1 MSLLQFSHLELGLAG
16 LTALLFLIVLLYCLV
31 LYRRPWKCR
40 TQYEPVKQDSSS
52 CPPVSVVVYA
62 QDNEENL
69 EQHLPALLNQNY
81 PEFEVIVVN
90 DGISEACSNRLSLF
104 KRDYP
109 YLYYTF
115 IPKDARY
122 ISKKKLA
129 LTLGIKAARHQ
140 VILFTE
146 ADCEPLSENWIRTM
160 VESYQQKTEVV
171 LGYAAYPYQKG
182 WINQLIAYDN
192 LKSGLQYL
200 SAALLGNPFSG
211 SGKNLSYTKDLFFKN
226 KGFYNQLYLK
236 IGEDNQ
242 FVNEVATSQNTLVN
256 YSPEALVTLVLKT
269 PKTKTS
275 VRKIFL
281 PSTVAQMLLERKKQ
295 IDEMKELFGDE
306 YLDYDL
312 VFCHSSGRPMEG
324 QVINRALKKLIQ
336 DNDLPDVV
344 FHSFRHASITY
355 KLKWN
360 GGDMKSVQG
369 DSGHARMDMV
379 ADVYSHIIDED
390 RRYNAQKF
398 EEQFYN
404 AKGLKNAEEGKTAPM
419 PKFETSVELLDP
431 MAEVQ
436 KESEVEKEK
445 PAENSTDENAA
456 LLTKLLSNPETAAL
470 LKALA
475 KTI

>member
-1 MSLLQFSHLELGLAG
+1 MGETVGKLSVFFDEPFWVGVFERIEDGKLSVAKVTFGAEPKDYEVYDFVLKHYYNLQFS
-16 LTALLFLIVLLYCLV
+16 
-31 LYRRPWKCR
+31 
-40 TQYEPVKQDSSS
+40 
-52 CPPVSVVVYA
+52 
-62 QDNEENL
+62 
-69 EQHLPALLNQNY
+69 PA
-81 PEFEVIVVN
+81 V
-90 DGISEACSNRLSLF
+90 
-104 KRDYP
+104 
-109 YLYYTF
+109 
-115 IPKDARY
+115 
-122 ISKKKLA
+122 
-129 LTLGIKAARHQ
+129 
-140 VILFTE
+140 
-146 ADCEPLSENWIRTM
+146 
-160 VESYQQKTEVV
+160 
-171 LGYAAYPYQKG
+171 
-182 WINQLIAYDN
+182 
-192 LKSGLQYL
+192 
-200 SAALLGNPFSG
+200 
-211 SGKNLSYTKDLFFKN
+211 
-226 KGFYNQLYLK
+226 
-236 IGEDNQ
+236 
-242 FVNEVATSQNTLVN
+242 EVAVAEKHINPKRIQREIKKQMSNTGIRVFPRTLSNTQTS
-256 YSPEALVTLVLKT
+256 LVLKT

-306 YLDYDL
+306 YLDYNL

-336 DNDLPDVV
+336 DNNLPDVV

-436 KESEVEKEK
+436 KESEAEEEKHLFNCREIYQPGAGK
-445 PAENSTDENAA
+445 VNVDLH
-456 LLTKLLSNPETAAL
+456 LLMFIDYFTFMDFDPFDDFVDHFRRELFHTGILPEAC
-470 LKALA
+470 KQ
-475 KTI
+475 

>member
-40 TQYEPVKQDSSS
+40 IQYEPVKQDSSS

-256 YSPEALVTLVLKT
+256 YSPEALVKKGEYFRLKKWSQERIGSIST
-269 PKTKTS
+269 RSHSKNHFYRLFLFENLCYWLFWITVITS
-275 VRKIFL
+275 VIVGCVGNFL
-281 PSTVAQMLLERKKQ
+281 LSVYAGFLFICYYVVKGYYFIQSSRMLAQRISFINFFPLDVAENVYNLYLDIVSCFRKKQ
-295 IDEMKELFGDE
+295 N
-306 YLDYDL
+306 Y
-312 VFCHSSGRPMEG
+312 VF
-324 QVINRALKKLIQ
+324 LI
-336 DNDLPDVV
+336 
-344 FHSFRHASITY
+344 
-355 KLKWN
+355 
-360 GGDMKSVQG
+360 
-369 DSGHARMDMV
+369 
-379 ADVYSHIIDED
+379 
-390 RRYNAQKF
+390 
-398 EEQFYN
+398 
-404 AKGLKNAEEGKTAPM
+404 
-419 PKFETSVELLDP
+419 
-431 MAEVQ
+431 
-436 KESEVEKEK
+436 EK
-445 PAENSTDENAA
+445 
-456 LLTKLLSNPETAAL
+456 
-470 LKALA
+470 
-475 KTI
+475 